1 LLTARR
7 REGDIAGIFLMGMG
21 TAIYLTELWRD
32 LEGRGEVLNG
42 ALDGPQVAAVTM
54 VLMGAWKLREQK
66 ESETESPLVS
76 GPAIEDTSE
85 ADTSAGAAHE

>member
-1 LLTARR
+1 
-7 REGDIAGIFLMGMG
+7 
-21 TAIYLTELWRD
+21 
-32 LEGRGEVLNG
+32 
-42 ALDGPQVAAVTM
+42 VAAVTM